1 MLRKIFNKLNIKPD
15 EEAQV
20 ILLLIIGFFQGAFLV
35 TFQISAEALF
45 LSNSP
50 HLLKEAIL
58 VSGGLGMLSTA
69 LFSYLQSKISFAK
82 LAVGNLLLIFTITA
96 VIYFLYFAT
105 TGVVHGYVIFT
116 MFAMIGPFTAVILLG
131 FWGVFGRL
139 FNLRQSKRII
149 GWIDTGQL
157 TAAIIAT
164 ISIPLL
170 GDLIPD
176 TVNFL
181 GISGVS
187 ILLAAISLLGVTL
200 KYDLKR
206 AELDVGLKKNVV
218 SGTSKKRLGL
228 FKDNYVWLLSLFL
241 IFSMITFTVIQY
253 SFQNVVA
260 MQYPAENELRNF
272 LAQFHLG
279 YLLLGF
285 ILQTFVNDK
294 IIGVYGLKVA
304 LFILPIIVGFFTM
317 CSILTGTFFGFSPI
331 DAPNTFIWF
340 FLFISITRL
349 FNYSLRD
356 SLENP
361 TFKLFFMPL
370 DNKTRFEIQTKVEG
384 VVNETA
390 RMIAGSLILLLS
402 FISFFELIH
411 YSYATILLIGGYVF
425 VIGRLYNQY
434 RNKIKTKLEN
444 QQASS
449 ESEENERII
458 WGRYLERLLPLTMP
472 EKAVF
477 LYNLLEKINPNSISS
492 SINKL
497 MNHRSQK
504 VREYGQDKMNEIKG
518 LSVSDKYVVQI
529 EKNVNKVNSS
539 EKKMVGGFDLEA
551 LLKTGNITKKRI
563 STLAKSENVEDRQYA
578 SELLGNSSEEENIS
592 FLIEL
597 LNDNEYSVR
606 MAAINAAEKNFNE
619 EIIYALIENLNH
631 SIFSNKAKSAL
642 VKIGG
647 KGLTTYDIAF
657 YRTGQHTDVMRKIL
671 QIYGRIGGNMATKL
685 LWNKIDYPDK
695 MLVSEALISLG
706 DCGFKASISQISRI
720 KFAIESD
727 VNNMA
732 WNLAAINEIGSVGN
746 GKLLIEAIKEENY
759 YDLEHIYTLLGML
772 YDTRS
777 IQLVKENIESGTT
790 EGVTYA
796 IELLDV
802 FLSEDLKQ
810 KIIPLIDDINDAEK
824 ARKLEIFYPRNKL
837 DTKQVLKFLI
847 NRDYNQ
853 TNRWSKACAIYQI
866 GFYKLKEYTYDIIA
880 NLFNLDKMVLEISAW
895 TLYQISPDLYY
906 ENITRVDK
914 SVKTHLDSIILPHDK
929 KFQKPTMLY
938 DKVLFLKRLELFEN
952 VNGLILSRLTDS
964 VDEIFLKEEDKVVL
978 EHNWHNY
985 FYIVSEGMVS
995 LYRNDNVKLDIVTGG
1010 FIGEFVNTSQDENA
1024 NMIEAKSNSILIRIR
1039 KSNFYELL
1047 SENINF
1053 AQQVVS
1059 YF

>member
-1 MLRKIFNKLNIKPD
+1 MLRKIFNRLNVKP
-15 EEAQV
+15 EEEVQV
-20 ILLLIIGFFQGAFLV
+20 TLLLLIGFFQGAFLV

-45 LSNSP
+45 LNNSP

-82 LAVGNLLLIFTITA
+82 LAVSNLILIFTITA
-96 VIYFLYFAT
+96 VIYFSYFST
-105 TGVVHGYVIFT
+105 TGVLQDYVIFA

-131 FWGVFGRL
+131 YWGIFGRL

-157 TAAIIAT
+157 TAAIITT

-187 ILLAAISLLGVTL
+187 ILLAAIFLFVITL
-200 KYDLKR
+200 KYDLKS
-206 AELDVGLKKNVV
+206 AEVDVGLKKNIN
-218 SGTSKKRLGL
+218 SNISNNRLKL
-228 FKDNYVWLLSLFL
+228 YKDNYVWLLSLFL
-241 IFSMITFTVIQY
+241 IFSMITFTVIQF

-304 LFILPIIVGFFTM
+304 LFILPIIVGFFTI
-317 CSILTGTFFGFSPI
+317 CSILTGTFLGFSPV

-390 RMIAGSLILLLS
+390 RMIAGSIILLLS

-411 YSYATILLIGGYVF
+411 YSYATVLLIGGYAF
-425 VIGRLYNQY
+425 VIGKLYNQY
-434 RNKIKTKLEN
+434 RNKIKAKLEN

-449 ESEENERII
+449 ETEENERIVL
-458 WGRYLERLLPLTMP
+458 GRYLERLMPITLP

-477 LYNLLEKINPNSISS
+477 LYNLLEKINPSSIGS
-492 SINKL
+492 SINNL

-518 LSVSDKYVVQI
+518 LSVSDKYVIQI
-529 EKNVNKVNSS
+529 NTNMGEVNLS
-539 EKKMVGGFDLEA
+539 EKTIVGGSDLDA
-551 LLKTGNITKKRI
+551 LLKTGSITKKRI
-563 STLAKSENVEDRQYA
+563 STLSKSENAEDRQYA
-578 SELLGNSSEEENIS
+578 AELLGNSTEEDNIS

-597 LNDNEYSVR
+597 LNDNEYRVR
-606 MAAINAAEKNFNE
+606 MAAINAAEKKFND
-619 EIIYALIENLNH
+619 EIIYALVENLNH
-631 SIFSNKAKSAL
+631 PIFSNSAKSAL

-647 KGLTTYDIAF
+647 KGLTTFDTAF
-657 YRTGQHTDVMRKIL
+657 YRTGQHTEIMRKIL

-727 VNNMA
+727 VGNMA
-732 WNLAAINEIGSVGN
+732 WNLAAIGEIDSVGS
-746 GKLLIEAIKEENY
+746 GKLMIDAIKEENRH
-759 YDLEHIYTLLGML
+759 DLEHIYTLLGML

-810 KIIPLIDDINDAEK
+810 KIIPLIDDITDVEK

-837 DTKQVLKFLI
+837 DAKLVLKFLI

-880 NLFNLDKMVLEISAW
+880 NLFNLDMMVLEISAW
-895 TLYQISPDLYY
+895 TLYQINPDLYY
-906 ENITRVDK
+906 ENVIRLDK
-914 SVKTHLDSIILPHDK
+914 SIKIHLDSIILPNDRELFK
-929 KFQKPTMLY
+929 RTLLY
-938 DKVLFLKRLELFEN
+938 DKVLFLKELELFRN
-952 VNGLILSRLTDS
+952 VNGLILSRLTDNM
-964 VDEIFLKEEDKVVL
+964 DEIFLKVEDKVVL
-978 EHNWHNY
+978 EHNWYNY
-985 FYIVSEGMVS
+985 FYIVSKGVVNI
-995 LYRNDNVKLDIVTGG
+995 YRNDGIKLEVESGK
-1010 FIGEFVNTSQDENA
+1010 FIGEFVNTSQNENT
-1024 NMIEAKSNSILIRIR
+1024 NMIVAKSDSILIRIR

-1047 SENINF
+1047 SENIHF